1 MKKIFLKENDLNR
14 IVKTII
20 KEDGDL
26 YTKHNFGEEGKYCI
40 IFTKKEDLRN
50 IIPRYLITFSEII
63 TPKKYFL
70 SQYYDGTC
78 CFITQFKNDNKV
90 KPVLFDS
97 TKSANEELDFMYKHS
112 PKLLNQFIPKIVIY
126 DNNQWK

>member
-78 CFITQFKNDNKV
+78 CFITQFKNNKKV
-90 KPVLFDS
+90 RF
-97 TKSANEELDFMYKHS
+97 F
-112 PKLLNQFIPKIVIY
+112 
-126 DNNQWK
+126 

>member
-1 MKKIFLKENDLNR
+1 MKKISLKENDLIR
-14 IVKTII
+14 IVEKII
-20 KEDGDL
+20 KEAGDL
-26 YTKHNFGEEGKYCI
+26 HTKHKFGKEGKYCV

-50 IIPRYLITFSEII
+50 IKAKYLSSFAEII

-78 CFITQFKNDNKV
+78 CFISEFKNDGGV

-97 TKSANEELDFMYKHS
+97 EKSAKEELDFMFDNS
-112 PKLLNQFIPKIVIY
+112 PKLMNQFIPKIVIY
-126 DNNQWK
+126 NSNKWK